1 MYFQRDHPV
10 LRHHFRAHFAPLAAM
25 RQVEPVHEQPIG
37 AGNAEWQLVPL
48 AKGSRWPGGAVNVE
62 VTVAEPPSAEPR
74 RWRPAPHPPSQPSAS
89 RRWMLTPPSAGRGL
103 VSITISGLHQMA
115 RSILAPLE
123 RCPTSPAHTIRGVA
137 QVRGAPVSVIPIVHS
152 HKRGEP
158 RAIYSGWR
166 ACGLVVSLPVFI
178 RCDFMTSLEDCVA
191 VSGLTEEE
199 PLAIAEHEHL
209 PDITATAYNK
219 QQRSRDH
226 CNVHCEDPRGL

>member
-1 MYFQRDHPV
+1 VVGPQCSSSLPDRLRLVASARPRSHCTDKEITRPQRLGVGYRSSGINEDVGIEADHH
-10 LRHHFRAHFAPLAAM
+10 RSC
-25 RQVEPVHEQPIG
+25 IS
-37 AGNAEWQLVPL
+37 
-48 AKGSRWPGGAVNVE
+48 SR
-62 VTVAEPPSAEPR
+62 
-74 RWRPAPHPPSQPSAS
+74 
-89 RRWMLTPPSAGRGL
+89 LK
-103 VSITISGLHQMA
+103 
-115 RSILAPLE
+115 

-166 ACGLVVSLPVFI
+166 ACGLVVSLPVFV

-199 PLAIAEHEHL
+199 ALAIAEHEHL